1 MRTIF
6 NYRHESRTGLFHAG
20 RNHHAR
26 ARIVCREIHTN
37 NNHRSLQNQLDDTI
51 MKCCTVA
58 STALL
63 LLLLWMGDCNAAK
76 RVLQGSS
83 TGAVV
88 YCDEGDSNQCPD
100 GSFVGRDASNNCE
113 FETCPQFQCCDWK
126 LEPGKYGNDKCESGS
141 HVCCRNGEWGC
152 AISGTDMERTT
163 FSCGGVPTSSVEP
176 FPEACPCCEPDL
188 MPVCR
193 VGEPQCCGDNGR
205 WACPINQEGT
215 EYNCGDVVLPKLD
228 GPLCII
234 EAKDPKVE
242 TTTMSSASPN
252 DNTTPP

>member
-1 MRTIF
+1 MPSRGHRTQQ
-6 NYRHESRTGLFHAG
+6 LG
-20 RNHHAR
+20 RDA
-26 ARIVCREIHTN
+26 HT
-37 NNHRSLQNQLDDTI
+37 RQQPSLQLLLDDT
-51 MKCCTVA
+51 MKCTIVSTVML
-58 STALL
+58 LL

-76 RVLQGSS
+76 RVLQGSN
-83 TGAVV
+83 AV
-88 YCDEGDSNQCPD
+88 CESDSNQCPD
-100 GSFVGRDASNNCE
+100 GSFVSRDASKNCE

-126 LEPGKYGNDKCESGS
+126 LEPAKYGNDKCESGS

-152 AISGTDMERTT
+152 AIISAGTTTERTT
-163 FSCGGVPTSSVEP
+163 FSCSGVPTSVEP
-176 FPEACPCCEPDL
+176 FPDACPCCEPNL

-234 EAKDPKVE
+234 EAKDQVE
-242 TTTMSSASPN
+242 TTTMSSLSPN
-252 DNTTPP
+252 DNSTPP